1 MFGKCNMKVEVRNNV
16 KEGVVVASH
25 AWWFPEQE
33 GSEPHLYGL
42 WDSDVNKLIPNRLC
56 SPLGFGSIHDNMCC
70 TIYPCKGQ
78 GDGIE
83 PPSPRLEKPVM
94 PAHLQLVRDA
104 TNMDDP
110 TKTVAGAKYY
120 AEPAAAD
127 AGGETPAAAA
137 GAADVAPATDEN

>member
-1 MFGKCNMKVEVRNNV
+1 
-16 KEGVVVASH
+16 
-25 AWWFPEQE
+25 
-33 GSEPHLYGL
+33 
-42 WDSDVNKLIPNRLC
+42 
-56 SPLGFGSIHDNMCC
+56 MCC

-110 TKTVAGAKYY
+110 TNTVAGAKYY
-120 AEPAAAD
+120 AEPAAAEVA
-127 AGGETPAAAA
+127 AGVEPAAAA
-137 GAADVAPATDEN
+137 AADAAPATEPSAADATADAASAAEQN